1 MQYQDQEPEASP
13 KVDTSHNQHNPS
25 VRCNENEKSY
35 HKDNLIFIRTRHIV
49 PEKII
54 IINRTKREGFD
65 QQMSI

>member
-35 HKDNLIFIRTRHIV
+35 LISIRTRHVV

-65 QQMSI
+65 QQMYI